1 MIRKIF
7 GDKIKIADIILIVS
21 LLLVSLSVFLIFT
34 LSSEGGAYAV
44 VSVGGEE
51 VARYSLSEDGEYALN
66 GGTNILVIEDG
77 YAYIREANCKNQ
89 QCVNMGRKNKVGQF
103 IACEPNGIVVVIEG
117 AADEEFEV

>member
-1 MIRKIF
+1 MIRRIF

-34 LSSEGGAYAV
+34 LSSDDGAYAV

-51 VARYSLSEDGEYALN
+51 VARYSLAEDGEYSLN

-77 YAYIREANCKNQ
+77 EAYMKEADCPKQ
-89 QCVNMGRKNKVGQF
+89 LCVKQGRVSKVG
-103 IACEPNGIVVVIEG
+103 ESIVCLENRVSVTVVGDGEIL
-117 AADEEFEV
+117 EVR